1 MIRHPIA
8 AAAVALLM
16 TSAANASPT
25 ATSLFDS
32 YTNGS
37 LAGWS
42 GSTADG
48 STAVAQSFTTSVA
61 NTWIGQLQLA
71 LAADDPTDGL
81 SVNVYIV
88 PDSSGAPGSIT
99 GLTPIAT
106 IADSGL
112 VKQTGQSAFPLLN
125 QYVSDT
131 LGAAG
136 TYWLYLDTSNGASLD
151 WAFNADAGGEP
162 NSPVY
167 SAYST
172 TQEVLP
178 GDGTDGAGGG
188 AGSGPGTFQ
197 ALIFAPEPATTA
209 LLGVGLAGLGLVRRR
224 SAKKA

>member
-16 TSAANASPT
+16 TSAANASPV

-32 YTNGS
+32 YSSGS
-37 LAGWS
+37 MAGWS
-42 GSTADG
+42 GAQADG
-48 STAVAQSFTTSVA
+48 SNAVAQAFTTTVD

-71 LAADDPTDGL
+71 LAADTPSDGL

-88 PDSSGAPGSIT
+88 PDSSGAPGSIS

-112 VKQTGQSAFPLLN
+112 VQQNGQPFPLTNL
-125 QYVSDT
+125 YVSDT

-136 TYWLYLDTSNGASLD
+136 TYWLYLDASNGASLD
-151 WAFNADAGGEP
+151 WAYNADAGGEP

-167 SAYST
+167 SNYT
-172 TQEVLP
+172 NTQQVLP

-197 ALIFAPEPATTA
+197 ALISAPEPATTA

-224 SAKKA
+224 TARKA